1 MKIKAIAIFFL
12 CLAARAHAQVPV
24 IDAGVLGQ
32 SIQNTVTTL
41 SSYSEQLTQY
51 AKQVQQYKTQLDQY
65 RTQLE
70 NLKQLGQFNWSDP
83 SKTLDNFIGTVGQ
96 IGQANATYDKFLQD
110 YKSVPAWNQT
120 LQTTGSGT
128 GSGTPAST
136 AQRAAVV
143 QETTAKASTTEIA
156 AYAATAK
163 NLSTQQAGMTQD
175 AANLKKMVDS
185 AQTATG
191 QLQALQAGS
200 QLASEQINQLM
211 EMRQLLINLNDIT
224 VARNASLANREA
236 AEAATTKR
244 GLSEPFGKTK
254 FPPLNLKLNR

>member
-1 MKIKAIAIFFL
+1 MKANPSLIAALFL
-12 CLAARAHAQVPV
+12 CLAARAPAQVPV
-24 IDAGVLGQ
+24 IDAGVLSQ
-32 SIQNTVTTL
+32 SIQNTVTTI

-96 IGQANATYDKFLQD
+96 IGQANATYEKFLQD
-110 YKSVPAWNQT
+110 YKSVPAWNQA
-120 LQTTGSGT
+120 LQGT
-128 GSGTPAST
+128 GAPAST
-136 AQRAAVV
+136 TERAAVV
-143 QETTAKASTTEIA
+143 QEATAKASTTEIA

-211 EMRQLLINLNDIT
+211 EMRQLLINLNDMT
-224 VARNASLANREA
+224 AARNASLANREA